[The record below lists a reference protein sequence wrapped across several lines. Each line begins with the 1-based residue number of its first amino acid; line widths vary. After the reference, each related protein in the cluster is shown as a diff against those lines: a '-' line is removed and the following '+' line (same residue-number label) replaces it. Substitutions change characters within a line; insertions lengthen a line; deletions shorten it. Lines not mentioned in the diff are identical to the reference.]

1 MAVSP
6 SINRGSSSPATESSV
21 CEAGE
26 KPFVLVLMGQ
36 EGLPATLPP
45 YAEGELSEFHVSI
58 CAEVISST
66 RRCGWTR
73 CQLHTAV
80 FEWRQ
85 GEVARL
91 RSKRGDDGGC
101 PELENLKSEATF
113 VHVQKL
119 LARRLH
125 EPLLHWARRR
135 DTHPEWYCVLGQQLV
150 FLEEMHDRAL

>member
-1 MAVSP
+1 MSSKSSSSSGTAVSP
-6 SINRGSSSPATESSV
+6 SIKRVSSSPATESSV
-21 CEAGE
+21 YEAGE
-26 KPFVLVLMGQ
+26 KPFVLVLVGQ
-36 EGLPATLPP
+36 EGLPTTLPP
-45 YAEGELSEFHVSI
+45 YAEGELSEFHDSI
-58 CAEVISST
+58 RAEVISST

-101 PELENLKSEATF
+101 PELENLYSEATF
-113 VHVQKL
+113 VQKL

-125 EPLLHWARRR
+125 EPLLHWATPHTSRV
-135 DTHPEWYCVLGQQLV
+135 VLRPGPAARLS
-150 FLEEMHDRAL
+150 